1 MLLIKLDNIL
11 YSLKNFRAYVLQI
24 PTTKSNIAL
33 LANNTIAFTLTKKEV
48 KKTNKYNNLLVTY
61 NNLKYLDETYRHLNY
76 QYPTLK
82 KNSINYT
89 NFFNQIF
96 KLAKITNRPTQLT
109 NIIIKREKTRFKVRL
124 LGLLGYIKMST
135 LFNNFINLWNCKQSI
150 NYKSFIRLMLYWLR
164 NNLVVYTNSSFI
176 NFFLKK
182 KNLKILTKQNKIFY
196 KKNTIQKTLVI
207 FSNEN
212 IVLK

>member
-24 PTTKSNIAL
+24 PTTKSSIAL
-33 LANNTIAFTLTKKEV
+33 LANNTIAFTLTKKEI
-48 KKTNKYNNLLVTY
+48 KKVNKYNTLLFTY

-82 KNSINYT
+82 KTNIKYA

-96 KLAKITNRPTQLT
+96 KLTGVNNLRLT
-109 NIIIKREKTRFKVRL
+109 NIIIKREKNRFKVRL
-124 LGLLGYIKMST
+124 VGLLGYIKMST
-135 LFNNFINLWNCKQSI
+135 IFSNFINLWNCKQSI
-150 NYKSFIRLMLYWLR
+150 NYKDFISLMLCWLR
-164 NNLVVYTNSSFI
+164 NNIVVYTNSSFI

-182 KNLKILTKQNKIFY
+182 KDLKVVTKQNKVFY
-196 KKNTIQKTLVI
+196 KKNAIQKTLII

-212 IVLK
+212 IVLN